1 MKLKKIIAAIAA
13 AAVAVS
19 TMAVNAFAAET
30 ISCKLYSQNTES
42 WTLYESDAFDIST
55 DGGDYNVTLNAGGE
69 NLYITLYFKDVT
81 GGAAPD
87 AFKNGTVTINSIKAN
102 GKSLTP
108 TKTEYE
114 LVNSDSGVI
123 DVCMINGWA
132 ETFVEAGDCPMS
144 EEGGS
149 YSFAAPVDTFEVD
162 FSVSFGDAAAEAAP
176 EATTEAAPEAT
187 TEAPAT
193 GNAPIAAMAVVMA
206 LAGAAAIATKKNK

>member
-69 NLYITLYFKDVT
+69 NLYITLYIKDVT
-81 GGAAPD
+81 GGAASD
-87 AFKNGTVTINSIKAN
+87 AFKGGTVTINSIKAN

-114 LVNSDSGVI
+114 LVNPDSGVI

-144 EEGGS
+144 EEGDS

-162 FSVSFGDAAAEAAP
+162 FSVSFGDAATEAAP
-176 EATTEAAPEAT
+176 EAATEAT

-206 LAGAAAIATKKNK
+206 LAGAAAVAAKRTK

>member
-1 MKLKKIIAAIAA
+1 MKLKKIIAAIAT

-87 AFKNGTVTINSIKAN
+87 AFKDGTVTINSIKAN
-102 GKSLTP
+102 GKTLTP

-144 EEGGS
+144 EEGDS
-149 YSFAAPVDTFEVD
+149 YSFGAPVDTFEVN

-176 EATTEAAPEAT
+176 EAATET

-206 LAGAAAIATKKNK
+206 LAGAAAVAAKRIK